1 MISRSLSQRLKRL
14 EARSMPA
21 GEPMVIEVQFVSV
34 EKVVTGSLSIEISS
48 RPHAQPVRGQT
59 RRPNS

>member
-1 MISRSLSQRLKRL
+1 MISRSLAQRLKRL

-34 EKVVTGSLSIEISS
+34 ERVVTGSLSIEISS
-48 RPHAQPVRGQT
+48 RHHAQPVRG
-59 RRPNS
+59 PKPPPE